1 MMCSHYS
8 LYRINGLLVLSLA
21 SRTPRQRS
29 PSLQQRSDRSSAVNA
44 GSYHVEIC
52 FGSQVTI
59 TICSMKELYF
69 TISRITEGR
78 APFGADSPKQADE
91 GISRGIYTSWGYP
104 LGIYTVI
111 RTCTIRASTVFHYAA
126 AAHPGV
132 TIILSSMQGI
142 VVAPTSI
149 GCTAPYV
156 NQ

>member
-1 MMCSHYS
+1 M
-8 LYRINGLLVLSLA
+8 
-21 SRTPRQRS
+21 
-29 PSLQQRSDRSSAVNA
+29 
-44 GSYHVEIC
+44 EIC

-69 TISRITEGR
+69 TVSRITEGR
-78 APFGADSPKQADE
+78 ASFGADSPKQADE
-91 GISRGIYTSWGYP
+91 
-104 LGIYTVI
+104 GIYTVI
-111 RTCTIRASTVFHYAA
+111 RTCTIRASTLFHYAA